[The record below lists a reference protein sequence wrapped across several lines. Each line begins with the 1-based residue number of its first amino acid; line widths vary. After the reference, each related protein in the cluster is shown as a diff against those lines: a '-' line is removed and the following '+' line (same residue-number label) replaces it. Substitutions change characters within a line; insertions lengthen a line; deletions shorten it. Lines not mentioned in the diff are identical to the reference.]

1 METALVTLGIVG
13 GVAAIGGVLR
23 WYWQMYR
30 DFCGPNAKAPGP
42 VKAKKLVN
50 ATAISD
56 RRPDRGAAAASVNED
71 DGTDTHAS
79 TPPTPAIR
87 KDQGDHSGSSNN
99 DEPWRMGWEC
109 GRAEDVECTNDDDM
123 EVGPT
128 GKGTIVSSKDPS
140 PQGHVRTFSNAST
153 VKMSSR
159 SNRTD
164 PNSGGF
170 SGHPQGLHLA
180 TVLDRD
186 SNNQCIAAAIT
197 NKDEGDVD
205 GYDAHLLERW
215 KKRAALR
222 FNSMAVLSGRPRHDS
237 PMAGDDNG
245 TCLPTLDEGGAPTSP
260 VRFGRHDASA
270 DPCYARPNV
279 DSGPQRRSLRG
290 IDRWVGRLVDDVG
303 GVLLG
308 GCHFESKA
316 DRRLGIGP
324 PVLDSGGAPVGSL
337 PPNNATVDPR
347 IRLVVAT
354 RLFPEGSDEEEAG
367 TGEDCETRVD
377 GDPDPDAGGGGRL
390 GIGPFRRC

>member
-1 METALVTLGIVG
+1 METALVTLGILG

-42 VKAKKLVN
+42 VKAKRLVN

-56 RRPDRGAAAASVNED
+56 PRPDRGAAAASVNED

-87 KDQGDHSGSSNN
+87 KDTDGHRGNIN
-99 DEPWRMGWEC
+99 ELGKMGWEVC
-109 GRAEDVECTNDDDM
+109 RVDDVECTNDDGM
-123 EVGPT
+123 EIGATVMDT
-128 GKGTIVSSKDPS
+128 SSRPKAPS

-186 SNNQCIAAAIT
+186 SNNQYIAAAIT
-197 NKDEGDVD
+197 AKDEDDVD

-222 FNSMAVLSGRPRHDS
+222 FNSMAVLSGGPRHDS
-237 PMAGDDNG
+237 PMAGDDKG
-245 TCLPTLDEGGAPTSP
+245 TYLPTLDEGGPPTSP
-260 VRFGRHDASA
+260 VRFGGRDASA
-270 DPCYARPNV
+270 DPYYARPIV

-290 IDRWVGRLVDDVG
+290 IDRWVSRLVDDVG

-324 PVLDSGGAPVGSL
+324 PVLDSGGTPVGSL
-337 PPNNATVDPR
+337 PPNNTVDPT
-347 IRLVVAT
+347 IRHVVAT

-367 TGEDCETRVD
+367 GDGEGYGTRVD

>member
-30 DFCGPNAKAPGP
+30 DFCGPNPDAPGP
-42 VKAKKLVN
+42 GKAKRLAN
-50 ATAISD
+50 ATTISGP
-56 RRPDRGAAAASVNED
+56 RPARGAASSVNED
-71 DGTDTHAS
+71 DLTDTHAS

-87 KDQGDHSGSSNN
+87 KDQGDHSGSNN
-99 DEPWRMGWEC
+99 NKPWRMGWES

-128 GKGTIVSSKDPS
+128 VKGTIVSSKGPS
-140 PQGHVRTFSNAST
+140 PQGHVRTLSNAST

-164 PNSGGF
+164 PNSDGF
-170 SGHPQGLHLA
+170 SGHPQDPLLA

-186 SNNQCIAAAIT
+186 NNNTHRIAAAIAD
-197 NKDEGDVD
+197 KDEDDVD

-237 PMAGDDNG
+237 PMAGDDSG
-245 TCLPTLDEGGAPTSP
+245 TRLPTLDEGGVPTSP
-260 VRFGRHDASA
+260 VRVGRHDASA
-270 DPCYARPNV
+270 DPYYARPLV

-290 IDRWVGRLVDDVG
+290 IDRWVSRLADDVG

-324 PVLDSGGAPVGSL
+324 PVLDSDGTPVGSL
-337 PPNNATVDPR
+337 PQNAAVDPR

-354 RLFPEGSDEEEAG
+354 RLFSEGSDKEEAG
-367 TGEDCETRVD
+367 TGDGEDNETRVD